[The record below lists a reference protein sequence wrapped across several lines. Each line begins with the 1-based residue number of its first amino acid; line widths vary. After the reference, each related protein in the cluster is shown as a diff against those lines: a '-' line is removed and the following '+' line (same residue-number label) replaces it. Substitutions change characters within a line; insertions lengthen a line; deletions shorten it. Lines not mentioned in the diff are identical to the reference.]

1 MVDGITDRRPPCAQV
16 GPILVMGVA
25 GTGKSEIASRLA
37 AALDGTFIEA
47 DSYHSVENVERMR
60 RGIGLT
66 DAERWPWLSA
76 VATAALDAGTPG
88 PVVIACSTLKRRY
101 RDFLRERIGPLR
113 ILYLAGSPELIAKR
127 LAGRKGHFASRSLLE
142 SQMSTLEPPS
152 EDEESVIRVDIRLAP
167 EAIIAAALA
176 RLENEHSV

>member
-1 MVDGITDRRPPCAQV
+1 MVDAITDLRLSWAQV
-16 GPILVMGVA
+16 RPILVMGVA

-37 AALDGTFIEA
+37 AALGGTFIEA

-66 DAERWPWLSA
+66 DTERWPWLSA
-76 VATAALDAGTPG
+76 VAVAALEAGTPG
-88 PVVIACSTLKRRY
+88 PVIIACSALKRSY
-101 RDFLRERIGPLR
+101 RDFLRHRIGPFW

-127 LAGRKGHFASRSLLE
+127 LAGRKGHFASGSLLE

-152 EDEESVIRVDIRLAP
+152 EDEGSVIRVDIRLAP
-167 EAIIAAALA
+167 EDIVAAALA